1 MKKKTGKFIV
11 LVVRVEVHAKD
22 VHTAI
27 DKAIRAFRKL
37 DYAGKTEVVSL
48 TLEGTAPR
56 SFEVT
61 LEHSFNILLTEE
73 SEELVH
79 EECGKAGII
88 VEDIL
93 VETPVSK
100 PKTKGGK

>member
-1 MKKKTGKFIV
+1 MKKKTRKFTV
-11 LVVRVEVHAKD
+11 LVVHIGVYAKD

-73 SEELVH
+73 SEEYMNYH
-79 EECGKAGII
+79 CGRAGFI

-93 VETPVSK
+93 VETPVSTTK
-100 PKTKGGK
+100 IKGGK